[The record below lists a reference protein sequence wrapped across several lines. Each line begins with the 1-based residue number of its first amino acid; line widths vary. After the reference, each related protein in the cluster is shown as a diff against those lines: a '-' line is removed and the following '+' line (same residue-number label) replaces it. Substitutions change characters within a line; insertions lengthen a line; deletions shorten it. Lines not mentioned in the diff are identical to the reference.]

1 MQYNGRMKTKPLTF
15 LLALT
20 FLFLFC
26 GSVFGDDFK
35 DGIDAYEPSLLEI
48 PFEKLLRLAEQGHAY
63 AQDNLDLPS
72 GKKATKPMSNKENWF
87 KRLWNGLS
95 MMIVFFMFVGLYWL
109 LGLIVKLIT
118 GMEIRTERS
127 YIVAS
132 VIGFFILIL
141 LNNLLSS

>member
-1 MQYNGRMKTKPLTF
+1 MKTKPLKF

-20 FLFLFC
+20 FLFLFS
-26 GSVFGDDFK
+26 GSSVVFGNDNN
-35 DGIDAYEPSLLEI
+35 DAFDAAKKGDHKITYELWLS
-48 PFEKLLRLAEQGHAY
+48 LAEQGHAY

-72 GKKATKPMSNKENWF
+72 GKKATTPMSNKENWF

-95 MMIVFFMFVGLYWL
+95 MMLVFFIFVGLYWL

-127 YIVAS
+127 YLVAS